1 MGSCYK
7 VLQDTENKVGR
18 TDLDHIMVVVGY
30 GTSDE
35 GVDYWIL
42 KNSWSP
48 TWGEKGYIRVAR
60 SNDCGVAV
68 QPIYVDIK
76 PL

>member
-1 MGSCYK
+1 
-7 VLQDTENKVGR
+7 
-18 TDLDHIMVVVGY
+18 MVVVGY

-35 GVDYWIL
+35 GEDYWIL

-68 QPIYVDIK
+68 QPIYVNVK
-76 PL
+76 PLDASVPRSVGVGTDTGAGDS